1 MVTVLLVEDDSDMQ
15 NLLHKYLAGF
25 DMKCLQAKTIVE
37 AEDILKKDMIDIA
50 VLDVMLPDG
59 DGTTLC
65 RKIREEYGIPVII
78 SSAKGDL
85 GSKIVGFEQGADD
98 YLAKPY
104 EPRELALR
112 IDALLKRT
120 KKTSIE
126 IGEFRLDEEQRD
138 IFQEGERLELTKSEY
153 ELLKLFLLHPNKAFS
168 RSELAWY
175 LKIADNPRTIDMHL
189 SNIRAKIGD
198 TPKESR
204 YIKSVWGI
212 GYKFVG

>member
-1 MVTVLLVEDDSDMQ
+1 MVTALIVEDDADMQ
-15 NLLHKYLAGF
+15 TLLYKYLAGF
-25 DMKCLQAKTIVE
+25 DIRCLQAKTIKQ
-37 AEDILKKDMIDIA
+37 AEEILQKERIEIA
-50 VLDVMLPDG
+50 VLDLMLPDG
-59 DGTTLC
+59 DGATLC
-65 RKIREEYGIPVII
+65 CKIREEYAIPVII

-112 IDALLKRT
+112 IDALLRRT

-126 IGEFRLDEEQRD
+126 IGDFALDEEQRV

-153 ELLKLFLLHPNKAFS
+153 ELLRLFLLHPNKAFS
-168 RSELAWY
+168 RSELAWH
-175 LKIADNPRTIDMHL
+175 LKIADSPRTIDTHL

-198 TPKESR
+198 APKESR

>member
-1 MVTVLLVEDDSDMQ
+1 MVTALIVEDDADMQ
-15 NLLHKYLAGF
+15 TLLYKYLAGF
-25 DMKCLQAKTIVE
+25 DIRCLQAKTIKQ
-37 AEDILKKDMIDIA
+37 AEEILQKERIEIA
-50 VLDVMLPDG
+50 VLDLMLPDG
-59 DGTTLC
+59 DGATLC
-65 RKIREEYGIPVII
+65 RKIREEYAIPVII

-112 IDALLKRT
+112 INALLRRT

-126 IGEFRLDEEQRD
+126 IGDFTLDEEQRV

-153 ELLKLFLLHPNKAFS
+153 ELLRLFLLHPNKAFS
-168 RSELAWY
+168 RSELAWH
-175 LKIADNPRTIDMHL
+175 LKIADNPRTIDTHL

-198 TPKESR
+198 APKESR